1 MQWVTVCECKR
12 INEFRVSYP
21 SGNKKYIAGR
31 ATGPGPAVTISGVA
45 NLNGS
50 VSSGNTCTEKHPNWN
65 DNFTYIRGPH
75 AIKVRFGIERIIDVQ
90 QSDTYT
96 HYVFSSIKSYQ
107 DARSGLNPR
116 SYTSVD
122 AIIGDS
128 RVGYISNFYDIFAQ
142 DAWQVRPSL
151 LLTYG
156 LRYDRFVSPSADPNA
171 PYAFS
176 RQFRNPSRDIS
187 PRLGLAWRFSDKT
200 VVRSSPGGISH

>member
-1 MQWVTVCECKR
+1 MCSFWMCAAIGLSIPITKYFCGPTTSATN
-12 INEFRVSYP
+12 IP
-21 SGNKKYIAGR
+21 STPPLAGLPPFPR
-31 ATGPGPAVTISGVA
+31 
-45 NLNGS
+45 
-50 VSSGNTCTEKHPNWN
+50 
-65 DNFTYIRGPH
+65 
-75 AIKVRFGIERIIDVQ
+75 Q
-90 QSDTYT
+90 QL
-96 HYVFSSIKSYQ
+96 FSSIQSYQ

-156 LRYDRFVSPSADPNA
+156 LRYDRFVSPSANPNA